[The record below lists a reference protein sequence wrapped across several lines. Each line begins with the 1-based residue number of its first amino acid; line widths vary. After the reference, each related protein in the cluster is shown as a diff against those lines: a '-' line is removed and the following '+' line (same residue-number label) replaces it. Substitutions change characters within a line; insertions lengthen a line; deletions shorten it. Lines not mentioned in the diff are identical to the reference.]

1 MIQTI
6 KEILNKRSIT
16 VELPVIAGP
25 CSAESEEQV
34 LDIARSLAKNPH
46 VIAFRAGVW
55 KPRTRPGSFEGIGSP
70 ALKWLQLV
78 KQETGLP
85 SMVEVANTYHVEEAL
100 AAGIDYLWIGA
111 RTTVNPFY
119 VQEIANAL
127 RGVDIPVMVKNPI
140 HPELGLWLGALE
152 RLSKTGNDR
161 LIAVHRG
168 FYTSMASAFRN
179 DPKWEMAV
187 EFKAQ
192 MPHIPL
198 LCDPSHI
205 TGNRNF
211 IQEVSQ
217 AALDLNFDGL
227 MIETHNRPD
236 HALSDAA
243 QQITPERLSHILQNL
258 VLKSEDCEDELTQN
272 RLGELRSK
280 IDGLDDEILQ
290 LIAQRKKL
298 VEAIGEVKYDNNIS
312 ILQFKRWFSLIKDR
326 RGQSK
331 DLNLDDKFILELFQL
346 IHKFSINTQQDLM
359 QAKSKNE
366 SISL

>member
-1 MIQTI
+1 M
-6 KEILNKRSIT
+6 
-16 VELPVIAGP
+16 ELPVIAGP